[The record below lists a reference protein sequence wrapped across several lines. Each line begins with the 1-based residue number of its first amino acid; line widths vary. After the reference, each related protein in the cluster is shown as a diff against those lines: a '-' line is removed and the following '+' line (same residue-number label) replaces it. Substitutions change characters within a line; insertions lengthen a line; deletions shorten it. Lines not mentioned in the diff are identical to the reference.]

1 MMNKVRQI
9 FKKIKNDFS
18 ILEFK
23 IINTWNSFV
32 HIVIAQIFILKLI
45 SERNAD
51 DFFVQSFK
59 IWLVWGV
66 GEEF

>member
-9 FKKIKNDFS
+9 FKKIRNDFS

-59 IWLVWGV
+59 I
-66 GEEF
+66 